1 MGRARAARRKRSDQE
16 SGGIELRR
24 AAAIRFALLRQDQTG
39 LQPNISLPRLC
50 TSRFVRFFIRLKHLA
65 SRL

>member
-1 MGRARAARRKRSDQE
+1 
-16 SGGIELRR
+16 
-24 AAAIRFALLRQDQTG
+24 LLRQDQTG